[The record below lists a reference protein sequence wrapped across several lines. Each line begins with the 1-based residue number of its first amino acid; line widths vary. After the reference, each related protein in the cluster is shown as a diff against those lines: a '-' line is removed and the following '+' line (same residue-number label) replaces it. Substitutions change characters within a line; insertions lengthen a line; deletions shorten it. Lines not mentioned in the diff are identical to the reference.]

1 MARCVVLLV
10 DGLQPDAIRPGLAP
24 SLAALAADYSHAPF
38 AVTVRPSATVPA
50 LLSLATGV
58 GPATHRVTEPGL
70 AAMRRLG
77 SLRPVPK
84 ELSAQRLPTVVVAG
98 AVKATEVPV
107 ARFLSS
113 FAGVTKFVSSSGP
126 ARHVA
131 AAAAGRLRFVPNGLV
146 FVYVNDCDRAG
157 HAHGWMSRP
166 YLEAVREI
174 DVAVGILR
182 SCVADSL
189 LCVLADHG
197 GGGVAPT
204 DHDAP
209 HPVNDHIPLVLAG
222 PRVKRKHVLRQP
234 RSLLDVPPTLL
245 WWLGVDVPEEYEGRV
260 LRDAF
265 VAAPEPAEAAA

>member
-10 DGLQPDAIRPGLAP
+10 DGLQPDAIRPALAP
-24 SLAALAADYSHAPF
+24 SLSTLTSDYSHAAF
-38 AVTVRPSATVPA
+38 ALTVRPSATVPA
-50 LLSLATGV
+50 LLSLTTGV
-58 GPATHRVTEPGL
+58 GPATHQLTEPGL
-70 AAMRRLG
+70 TALRRLG
-77 SLRPVPK
+77 KLRPIPK
-84 ELSAQRLPTVVVAG
+84 ELAAHQLPTVVVAG
-98 AVKATEVPV
+98 AIKATEVPI
-107 ARFLSS
+107 ARVLSS
-113 FAGVTKFVSSSGP
+113 FAGVSKFVATAGP

-131 AAAAGRLRFVPNGLV
+131 AAALGRLRFIPDGLV

-182 SCVADSL
+182 ACASDSL
-189 LCVLADHG
+189 FCVLADHG

-209 HPVNDHIPLVLAG
+209 HPVNDRIPLLLAG
-222 PRVKRKHVLRQP
+222 PRVRRRHVMHQP
-234 RSLLDVPPTLL
+234 TSILDVPPTLL
-245 WWLGVDVPEEYEGRV
+245 WWLGLDVPEEYEGRV

-265 VAAPEPAEAAA
+265 VVAEPIASVA

>member
-10 DGLQPDAIRPGLAP
+10 DGLQPDAIRPPVAP
-24 SLAALAADYSHAPF
+24 SLAKLAADYSHAPY
-38 AVTVRPSATVPA
+38 ALTVRPSATVPA
-50 LLSLATGV
+50 LLSLTTGV
-58 GPATHRVTEPGL
+58 GPATHQLTEPGL
-70 AAMRRLG
+70 GALRRLG
-77 SLRPVPK
+77 KLRPIPK
-84 ELSAQRLPTVVVAG
+84 ELAAHQLPTVVVAG
-98 AVKATEVPV
+98 AVKTTEVPI
-107 ARFLSS
+107 ARVLSA
-113 FAGVTKFVSSSGP
+113 FAGVTRFIATAGP

-131 AAAAGRLRFVPNGLV
+131 AAARGRLRFVPDGLV

-182 SCVADSL
+182 ACAADSL
-189 LCVLADHG
+189 FCVLADHG

-209 HPVNDHIPLVLAG
+209 HPVNDRIPLVLAG
-222 PRVKRKHVLRQP
+222 PRVRRKHVMEQP
-234 RSLLDVPPTLL
+234 VSILDVPPTLL
-245 WWLGVDVPEEYEGRV
+245 WWLGLEIPGEYEGRL

-265 VAAPEPAEAAA
+265 TASDAARAVA

>member
-10 DGLQPDAIRPGLAP
+10 DGLQPDAIRPAVAP
-24 SLAALAADYSHAPF
+24 SLSALSADFSHAPL
-38 AVTVRPSATVPA
+38 ALTVRPSATVPA
-50 LLSLATGV
+50 LLSLTTGV
-58 GPATHRVTEPGL
+58 SPATHQLIEPGIGAL
-70 AAMRRLG
+70 RRLG
-77 SLRPVPK
+77 QLRPIPK
-84 ELSAQRLPTVVVAG
+84 ELAAHGLPTVVVAG
-98 AVKATEVPV
+98 AVRATEVPI
-107 ARFLSS
+107 ARVLST
-113 FAGVTKFVSSSGP
+113 FAGVTRFVSSAGP

-131 AAAAGRLRFVPNGLV
+131 AAAMGRLRFVPEGLV

-182 SCVADSL
+182 GCAADSL

-209 HPVNDHIPLVLAG
+209 HPVNDRIPLVFAG
-222 PRVKRKHVLRQP
+222 PRVRRRHVMHQAV
-234 RSLLDVPPTLL
+234 SILDVPPTLL
-245 WWLGVDVPEEYEGRV
+245 WWLGLDIPQEYEGRL

-265 VAAPEPAEAAA
+265 LADEAARAVA